1 MITTAQIRDAI
12 NQLLVEKLQAETV
25 YINRCP
31 KDFKRP
37 SFWLETVRR
46 DTDDVNF
53 STIKVNV
60 YFSITCFIGMDAY
73 GNSDSMELTNVQDAV
88 VNLFRS
94 GYMKVGDR
102 SLKVKANTAGYDND
116 RSYVDLQFEFFDDR
130 GEIEETVPLAEE
142 VETDLRAK

>member
-1 MITTAQIRDAI
+1 
-12 NQLLVEKLQAETV
+12 
-25 YINRCP
+25 
-31 KDFKRP
+31 
-37 SFWLETVRR
+37 
-46 DTDDVNF
+46 
-53 STIKVNV
+53 
-60 YFSITCFIGMDAY
+60 MDAY

-102 SLKVKANTAGYDND
+102 SLKVKVNTAGYDND